1 METVSTLIKGIKF
14 VLLVL
19 YLDIQIIICRC
30 DGVLQCKDG
39 SDEEEC
45 RRVVPNIGYNKLLTP
60 PPLPGDQ
67 YLHVNVSLNF
77 RQILYIDEEEN
88 FLRITHS
95 LEKDWYDS
103 LLTYQNLKKD
113 RVNLISKHDKNMIW
127 TPWITYNNV
136 ENAAKSKRTGKAEK
150 FIVVP
155 NEEFHFKHNSKTD
168 NQNALLFE
176 ELNFNFI
183 L

>member
-1 METVSTLIKGIKF
+1 M
-14 VLLVL
+14 
-19 YLDIQIIICRC
+19 
-30 DGVLQCKDG
+30 LQCKDG
-39 SDEEEC
+39 SDEQEC

-67 YLHVNVSLNF
+67 YLHVNVSLDF

-136 ENAAKSKRTGKAEK
+136 ENAAKSKRTGKAEILK
-150 FIVVP
+150 VVP
-155 NEEFHFKHNSKTD
+155 NEKFQFKHNSKTD

-176 ELNFNFI
+176 ELNPNIFLFFTLNYLFSG
-183 L
+183 LQKFSCKN